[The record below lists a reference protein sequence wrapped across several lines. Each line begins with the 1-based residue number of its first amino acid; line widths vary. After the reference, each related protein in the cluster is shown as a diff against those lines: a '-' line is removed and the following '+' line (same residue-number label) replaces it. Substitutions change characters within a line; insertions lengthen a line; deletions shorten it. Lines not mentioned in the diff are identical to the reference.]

1 MKKTSG
7 KAAAKHNAA
16 KVAAKVASATDKI
29 QIAAENVAQ
38 EIGNAVNA
46 METAGDAK
54 VAQVKEEVKAV
65 VEMVKEVKPEV
76 AIQFRHYEVDM
87 EEVTK
92 RVKEDFEVRGNRGVE
107 IKRIQIY
114 VKPEDFTAY
123 YVINDCE
130 AGKVNLF

>member
-46 METAGDAK
+46 MEKDGDAK
-54 VAQVKEEVKAV
+54 VAQVKE
-65 VEMVKEVKPEV
+65 EVKPEV

>member
-46 METAGDAK
+46 MEKAGDAK
-54 VAQVKEEVKAV
+54 VAQVKE
-65 VEMVKEVKPEV
+65 EVKPEV

>member
-54 VAQVKEEVKAV
+54 VAQ
-65 VEMVKEVKPEV
+65 VKEVKPEV